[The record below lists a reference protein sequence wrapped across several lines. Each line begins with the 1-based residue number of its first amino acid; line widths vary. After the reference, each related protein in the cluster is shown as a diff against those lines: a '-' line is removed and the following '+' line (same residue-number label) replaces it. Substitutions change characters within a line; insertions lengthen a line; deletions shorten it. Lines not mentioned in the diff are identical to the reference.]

1 MTLKKGDQ
9 APNFSLADTDLKMRT
24 LKDFL
29 GKKTVIASIP
39 GAFTSVC
46 TKELCAFQATYAE
59 YEKLGAQVVILAVDS
74 PFVNKA
80 YAEANKITF
89 PILSDYS
96 RQTVSAYGGV
106 HENFAGLT
114 GYSAPKRSIF
124 ALDSNG
130 IVQYAWVNDNPGEYP
145 PLDELREALAKYD

>member
-1 MTLKKGDQ
+1 MPLKKGDQ
-9 APNFSLADTDLKMRT
+9 APEFTLIDADRNPRS

-29 GKKTVIASIP
+29 ENKLVIATIP

-46 TKELCAFQATYAE
+46 TQELCTFRDSYGEFEA
-59 YEKLGAQVVILAVDS
+59 LSAQLVILDVDS

-96 RQTVSAYGGV
+96 RQTIAAYGGL

-114 GYSAPKRSIF
+114 GYSAPKRAVFVIDRNRTVQF
-124 ALDSNG
+124 AWISE
-130 IVQYAWVNDNPGEYP
+130 NPGALP
-145 PLDELREALAKYD
+145 PFDEIKQALA